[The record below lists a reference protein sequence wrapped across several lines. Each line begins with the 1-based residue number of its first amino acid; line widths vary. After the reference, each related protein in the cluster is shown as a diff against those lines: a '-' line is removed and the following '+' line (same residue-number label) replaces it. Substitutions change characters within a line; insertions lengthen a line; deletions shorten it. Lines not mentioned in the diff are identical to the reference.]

1 MNVNRYVHGM
11 TISLVG
17 PIGFFVVI
25 YFIDKT

>member
-11 TISLVG
+11 TISLVES
-17 PIGFFVVI
+17 IGFFVVI